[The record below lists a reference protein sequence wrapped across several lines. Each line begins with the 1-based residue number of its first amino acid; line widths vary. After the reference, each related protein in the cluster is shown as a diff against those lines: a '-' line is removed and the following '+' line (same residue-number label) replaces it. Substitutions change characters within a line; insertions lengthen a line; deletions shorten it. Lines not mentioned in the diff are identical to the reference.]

1 MTERKTRV
9 KLFYDLEL
17 QESVTHMPQFLIFKL
32 HIVGFFIS
40 SGVKETWFLIACVK
54 YWKIQCMK
62 IKYNM
67 KVVLII
73 SMPLKFLR
81 IYVYSVM

>member
-9 KLFYDLEL
+9 KLFYDLE
-17 QESVTHMPQFLIFKL
+17 QKESVTHTPQFLNFKM

-40 SGVKETWFLIACVK
+40 NGVKETWFVIACVK
-54 YWKIQCMK
+54 YWKIQYMK

-73 SMPLKFLR
+73 SMPLEFLR
-81 IYVYSVM
+81 LDVHSVM